1 MHKFSFEKLI
11 VWQDSKELVKEI
23 YKITN
28 DFPKSETYG
37 LSSQLRR
44 ASISVSSNLAE
55 GSSRKT
61 NKDKAN
67 FSTIAYSSL
76 IEVLNQIIIAYELDY
91 ITIQKYENI
100 RALIEM
106 ISNKINALR
115 KTQLNN

>member
-1 MHKFSFEKLI
+1 MHIFSFEKLI
-11 VWQDSKELVKEI
+11 VWQDSKELVKEV
-23 YKITN
+23 YKITKN
-28 DFPKSETYG
+28 FPKSEIYG

-61 NKDKAN
+61 YKDKAY

-76 IEVLNQIIIAYELDY
+76 VEVLNQVIISYELGY
-91 ITIQKYENI
+91 INAEKYKEI
-100 RALIEM
+100 RSVIEM

-115 KTQLNN
+115 KTQLNK